1 MYASIIVI
9 FTLKDHPCQSTTLTK
24 VQLFF
29 LYDCFIFVFFVFNIF
44 MQFILFLAVRI
55 LMSTPSVPI
64 VLR

>member
-1 MYASIIVI
+1 MPIDDFDEGTII
-9 FTLKDHPCQSTTLTK
+9 
-24 VQLFF
+24 F